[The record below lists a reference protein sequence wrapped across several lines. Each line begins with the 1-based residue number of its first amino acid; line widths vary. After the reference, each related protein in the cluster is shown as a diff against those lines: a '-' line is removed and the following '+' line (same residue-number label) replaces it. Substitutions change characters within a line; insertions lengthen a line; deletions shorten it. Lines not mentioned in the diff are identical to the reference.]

1 MKIVGINFGRKNGQ
15 NRGNVDKVLAAAE
28 ALGAETKRID
38 TATMYIAPFQPED
51 PAMEIQD
58 DFQALADE
66 ILACDGLVI
75 SCPVYA
81 LTPVGQ
87 YKSVVD
93 RLAAALHA
101 EPGSDWSKAPV
112 GPKYISYIS
121 LGGARDHHW
130 VSLTLPMLKM
140 LGAVLGAE
148 EIDEMDVHGR
158 PADPKGLKK
167 MGEAMVAAIENQDGS
182 YQGAHD
188 GVCPVCHCDFVT
200 ILSGTDV
207 ICPVCG
213 SRGKII
219 FENDAVS
226 IAFTAG

>member
-1 MKIVGINFGRKNGQ
+1 MKILGINWGRTNGQ
-15 NRGNVDKVLAAAE
+15 NHGNLVKVLSAAA
-28 ALGAETKRID
+28 AAGAETRLID
-38 TATMYIAPFQPED
+38 ATRLYLAPAQPEA
-51 PAMEIQD
+51 PAAAAQD
-58 DFQALADE
+58 DFRSLLE
-66 ILACDGLVI
+66 EVLACDSLVV

-87 YKSVVD
+87 YKSFVD
-93 RLAAALHA
+93 RLAEEYQVESGAAW
-101 EPGSDWSKAPV
+101 GRAPL

-130 VSLTLPMLKM
+130 VSLCLPIMKM
-140 LGAVLGAE
+140 LGAVLGCQ

-158 PADPKGLKK
+158 PSDPAGLKR
-167 MGEAMVAAIENQDGS
+167 MGEALVSAVAKQDGS
-182 YQGAHD
+182 YRGSHG

-213 SRGKII
+213 TKGQMI
-219 FENDAVS
+219 FEEESVRIS
-226 IAFTAG
+226 F